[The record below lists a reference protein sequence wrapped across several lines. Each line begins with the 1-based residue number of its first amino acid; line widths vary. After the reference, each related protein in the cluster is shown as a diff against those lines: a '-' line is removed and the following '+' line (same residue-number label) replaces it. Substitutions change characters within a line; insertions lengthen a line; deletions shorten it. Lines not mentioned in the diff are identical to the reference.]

1 MSRISRSLTA
11 KITVGIIAV
20 GLSLYMVVA
29 GLLFLQSRYMIRKEA
44 HERAASV
51 LTTAMQQVRNHM
63 NLVETAANSN
73 MWLADERFEPDS
85 LVGLAGD
92 IVRHNRHTY
101 GCTIAVE
108 PGLLSHNGRYFS
120 VQARMEGD
128 SVVTERENDY
138 DYFKD
143 AWYNMPMTSGRGSW
157 VVASDSTQAVY
168 SRPFKQGIPVGVVAT
183 SMSFRKMAD
192 LIYSVDYPYPNVSFV
207 ILGSDGQ
214 YLLTPDET
222 AQPEQTGWHYRIERP
237 IEGTDWR
244 LVMICPAS
252 EVLASYYKM
261 AVLVVIFDILALLL
275 IALLAWWG
283 VRRALAPIGSLVA
296 MSDLIAA
303 GHYECTVPKTQRE
316 DAVGRMQNSFAAMQ
330 QSLMDNVGR
339 IKRKTERSIR
349 HNQKLVR
356 AMQME
361 KEALKRKNVF
371 LQNVMH
377 QMRTPLNI
385 ILGFGQVLMT
395 EKQKN
400 AAGTGEEMDDEEL
413 KGITSR
419 MKHNAVHLNRMVM
432 MLFDSSDTGTAEEQ
446 KLCREDLVS
455 CNAVVRECID
465 FTKEHFPDMPIEFI
479 TELPDSTMILTNHLF
494 LMRTI
499 RELIYNAAKYS
510 DGTSIRVIV
519 TETDTTVLF
528 VIEDKGPGLPANMD
542 YEFFTKQDD
551 LSEGLGLGLPL
562 TKRHAM
568 SLGGDLLYDDTYHE
582 GCRFVITIPKE
593 KHRNT

>member
-1 MSRISRSLTA
+1 MSRLSRKLTV
-11 KITVGIIAV
+11 KITAGIIAV
-20 GLSLYMVVA
+20 GLTLYLVVA

-63 NLVETAANSN
+63 NLVETAANAN
-73 MWLADERFEPDS
+73 MWLADECFEPDS
-85 LVGLAGD
+85 LVSLAHD
-92 IVRHNRHTY
+92 IVRHNHHTY
-101 GCTIAVE
+101 GCAIAVE
-108 PGLLSHNGRYFS
+108 PGLLSHNGHYFS

-128 SVVTERENDY
+128 SVVLERESDY
-138 DYFKD
+138 DHFKD

-157 VVASDSTQAVY
+157 VVASDSMLAVY
-168 SRPFKQGIPVGVVAT
+168 SRPFSKQGIPVGVVAT
-183 SMSFRKMAD
+183 SMSFRKMAE

-207 ILGSDGQ
+207 ILGSDGH
-214 YLLTPDET
+214 YLLTPDE
-222 AQPEQTGWHYRIERP
+222 AALPEKTGWHYRIERP
-237 IEGTDWR
+237 VEGTDWR

-252 EVLASYYKM
+252 EVLANYYKM

-283 VRRALAPIGSLVA
+283 VRRALAPIGGLVA
-296 MSDLIAA
+296 ISDQVAT
-303 GHYECTVPKTQRE
+303 GHYECVVPKTQRE
-316 DAVGRMQNSFAAMQ
+316 DAVGRMQNSFVAMQ
-330 QSLMDNVGR
+330 HSIMDNVGR

-385 ILGFGQVLMT
+385 ILGFGQVLQD
-395 EKQKN
+395 EKLKT
-400 AAGTGEEMDDEEL
+400 AGEMGDEEL
-413 KGITSR
+413 KGITTM

-432 MLFDSSDTGTAEEQ
+432 MLYDSSDTGTTEEQ
-446 KLCREDLVS
+446 KLCREDHVS

-465 FTKEHFPDMPIEFI
+465 FTKEHFPDMPIEFT
-479 TELPDSTMILTNHLF
+479 TELPNSTMILTNHLF

-510 DGTSIRVIV
+510 DGTSIGVIV

-562 TKRHAM
+562 SKRHAQ
-568 SLGGDLLYDDTYHE
+568 SLGGDMLYDDTYHE
-582 GCRFVITIPKE
+582 GCRFVITIPK
-593 KHRNT
+593 